1 MKMPKLEEIFT
12 TIAIVCHCYER
23 VEVYLFIC
31 DYIFCFQQVKA
42 LNKKKIRNRDEE

>member
-12 TIAIVCHCYER
+12 AIAIACHCYER

-31 DYIFCFQQVKA
+31 DNIFCFEQVKA